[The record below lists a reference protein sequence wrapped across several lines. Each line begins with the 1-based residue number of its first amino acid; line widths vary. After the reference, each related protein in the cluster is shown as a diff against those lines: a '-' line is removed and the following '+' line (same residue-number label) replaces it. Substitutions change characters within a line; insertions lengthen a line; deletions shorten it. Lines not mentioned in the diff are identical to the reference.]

1 VNISPDKSVGGFGLR
16 LTRDL
21 QYVRGHRTNA
31 LGERVEILR
40 TFPAGTRVILVSDEE
55 RRAYAATWRDVLTRR
70 AIETGQWLIARFEG
84 DDKVRMVEPAA
95 VTWGRSPASGAA
107 SSPDPAT
114 AQVRGIRG
122 STTGDQNR

>member
-1 VNISPDKSVGGFGLR
+1 MNISPDKSVGGFGLR

-21 QYVRGHRTNA
+21 QYVRGHRA
-31 LGERVEILR
+31 KAGGERVEILR
-40 TFPAGTRVILVSDEE
+40 TFPAGSRASLVSDEE

-70 AIETGQWLIARFEG
+70 AIETGQWLIARFE

-122 STTGDQNR
+122 SMTAEENR